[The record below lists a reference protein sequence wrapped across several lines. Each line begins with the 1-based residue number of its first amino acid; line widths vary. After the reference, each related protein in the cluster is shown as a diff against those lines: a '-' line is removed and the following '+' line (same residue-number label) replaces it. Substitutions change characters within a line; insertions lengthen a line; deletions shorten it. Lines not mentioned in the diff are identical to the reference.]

1 MKDMK
6 VKKGDKVKVIYG
18 KDKGRQGVIERV
30 YKKSNKVLIPGINLF
45 KRHLKKTEQNPQGGV
60 VDVPRPIDVSKLMLI
75 CPKCG
80 KPTRVGFK
88 REKGSK
94 VRYCKKCQ
102 SKI

>member
-1 MKDMK
+1 MKNMK

>member
-1 MKDMK
+1 MK

-18 KDKGRQGVIERV
+18 KDKGHQGVIERV